1 MTIYI
6 IIYLIIAILAILDFF
21 SGKEFRIKLN
31 GFIGLL
37 IFLILGIFA
46 GSRYKIGGSD
56 YDAYEAYYNLTPNK
70 FSKVYTNDYDS
81 FLESTEKGYIFLMTF
96 FKQIN
101 LNFNIFLI
109 IIGGICA
116 IAIYFSFKR
125 YTTYLF
131 VTTLIFLSKGYL
143 YYFFTAQ
150 RQIIAMAICWFSIK
164 YIIEEK
170 LYKFILLVIVAS
182 LFHSSALFF
191 IIIYFSNKINLTNK
205 KIFAIMAMSLVV
217 GLFNIGPLLSIVIS
231 NFLPIGGDKL
241 LVYLEGESSSV
252 NILNYFELVP
262 LLLIVTLNKDRISMK
277 TRYFNILL
285 NMFILYI
292 ALTIAF
298 YNFSFIARLKGYF
311 IIGYVAIFASIITI
325 PNNKVKGFGLL
336 ILILVYCLMVF
347 IRELITFN
355 GGIGYLPYSSYF
367 FQ

>member
-1 MTIYI
+1 MTIYL
-6 IIYLIIAILAILDFF
+6 IIYLIIAILAIVDFF
-21 SGKEFRIKLN
+21 SVKEFRDKIN

-56 YDAYEAYYNLTPNK
+56 YDAYEAYYNLAPNK
-70 FSKVYTNDYDS
+70 FDRVYSNDYDS
-81 FLESTEKGYIFLMTF
+81 FLESTEKGYIYLMTF

-116 IAIYFSFKR
+116 ITIYYSFKK
-125 YTTYLF
+125 YTSYLF
-131 VTTLIFLSKGYL
+131 VTTLIFLTKGYL

-150 RQIIAMAICWFSIK
+150 RQIIAMAICWISIK

-170 LYKFILLVIVAS
+170 LYKFILLVILAS

-191 IIIYFSNKINLTNK
+191 IIIYFTNKIYLTNK
-205 KIFAIMAMSLVV
+205 KIFVIIAVSIVF
-217 GLFNIGPLLSIVIS
+217 GLFYIGPLLSIAIS

-241 LVYLEGESSSV
+241 LTYLEGESSSV
-252 NILNYFELVP
+252 NILNFFELVP
-262 LLLIVTLNKDRISMK
+262 LLFIITLNRDRISKK
-277 TRYFNILL
+277 TKYFNLLL

-298 YNFSFIARLKGYF
+298 YDFSFISRLKGYF
-311 IIGYVAIFASIITI
+311 IIGYVAMFASIITI
-325 PNNKVKGFGLL
+325 PNEKKIGFGLL
-336 ILILVYCLMVF
+336 ILMIIYCFMVF
-347 IRELITFN
+347 VRELITFN
-355 GGIGYLPYSSYF
+355 GGTGYLPYSSYF